1 MKPLIV
7 KTPKPRNPFVVPSLH
22 RVAGAHRRGA
32 ANQRQSAARRLRDE
46 LKDLHP
52 PSR

>member
-7 KTPKPRNPFVVPSLH
+7 KPPKPRNPFVVPSLQ
-22 RVAGAHRRGA
+22 RLGGAHRRGA
-32 ANQRQSAARRLRDE
+32 ASQRQSAARRLRHE